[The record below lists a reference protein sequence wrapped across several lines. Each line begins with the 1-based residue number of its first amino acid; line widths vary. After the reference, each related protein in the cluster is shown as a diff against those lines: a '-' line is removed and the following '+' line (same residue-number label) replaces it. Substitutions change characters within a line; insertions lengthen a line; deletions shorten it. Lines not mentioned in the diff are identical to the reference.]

1 VARAQRAYGEPMLIL
16 VIVLLVLWAILS
28 VVGFAIKGLL
38 WLAIIGIIL
47 FVATLIIGIIRRTV
61 TKGRDKV

>member
-1 VARAQRAYGEPMLIL
+1 MLIL

-38 WLAIIGIIL
+38 WLAIIGVIL
-47 FVATLIIGIIRRTV
+47 FVATLVIGLIRRAAV
-61 TKGRDKV
+61 RRRTKA